1 MSVKHLFKS
10 KRNCILAMTMA
21 LAMMFT
27 CMGCGVQKTDG
38 KSLREQGMDI
48 IQVMEEMVKSEDYG
62 NLMSNSA
69 DLAEIRRQL
78 AAGDYTSPA
87 AVYEMSVPS
96 IWSILALAG
105 ESEDSYDFSNALK
118 KQLDSKSASAL
129 ASQLNAMKGTAALAG
144 TSLYTAGKT
153 FVSDELTENIIY
165 LYTFQNGYPIAVAFT
180 AGEDHAVTAQG
191 TFILWEDIEGESME
205 FLRNLLKEFGISDTL
220 RQLPETP

>member
-1 MSVKHLFKS
+1 MSVKHWIKS
-10 KRNCILAMTMA
+10 KRNHILTTTMILAMM
-21 LAMMFT
+21 LT

-62 NLMSNSA
+62 NLMSDSA

-87 AVYEMSVPS
+87 AVYVMSGPS
-96 IWSILALAG
+96 SA
-105 ESEDSYDFSNALK
+105 DALK
-118 KQLDSKSASAL
+118 KQLDSKSATAL

-153 FVSDELTENIIY
+153 FVSDELTENAIY
-165 LYTFQNGYPIAVAFT
+165 LYTFQNGYPIVVAFT

-205 FLRNLLKEFGISDTL
+205 FLRNLLQEFGVSDTL